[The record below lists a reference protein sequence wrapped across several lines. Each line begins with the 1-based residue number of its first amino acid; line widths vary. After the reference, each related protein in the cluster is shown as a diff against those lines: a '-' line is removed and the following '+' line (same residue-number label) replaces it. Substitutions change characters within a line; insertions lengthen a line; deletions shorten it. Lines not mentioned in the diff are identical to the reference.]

1 MKAKGYI
8 RKKLIVFTLILI
20 STVAIFTGCSKDKYK
35 GLKLDVDNTDI
46 EVVLSD
52 NVEENVFS
60 ITASVSKMPKGYD
73 GAVSFSMPVNNFIEV
88 VDDKPQVKNGVST
101 AYFKAT
107 RQGGPITITVM
118 TKEGNLSKEVNVK
131 VTRPITSLSFNQET
145 IPVLKGEKTDISKF
159 ITFNP
164 SGTNQNGIQLELNN
178 GDQPNELIKVVTEG
192 QYLTV
197 PNDVAL
203 SSFQIRAKST
213 VNPELATSFVNAKV
227 VTIVPKNN
235 ITLMYDNRTPDMSDD
250 DIALDKNSDGEF
262 DLIMATNA
270 TDSYSKT
277 IYFNFNNNASENN
290 NYKVTV
296 KGLNDDGTIEDDD
309 HVINNIV
316 QIDKTLN
323 RLNSFDI
330 NAIGKGKT
338 QIKFIIERAD
348 FPGYEP
354 FRQTITLNIR
364 SESFPTKI
372 NITNGT
378 DNKALEEIRLY
389 ANYNE
394 NSGVFGTRFRIHV
407 VNETGIMNNQDVVL
421 SLSSGANNI
430 QLYDRFHNAIP
441 FNTPIDSN
449 MDYYL
454 AHTFATPPTTTI
466 KLTVTSVSYS
476 KVYKEIP
483 INIDTKTLELSTT
496 EPSLA
501 LDVTKKDQSKDL
513 KIDGIQQ
520 SAFGTLK
527 VELVKDGDV
536 DASKLLT
543 YTQSSTAIKL
553 YPLGD
558 IGVCTVKVTAE
569 NGSELVFTVTL
580 FESLNTENSRVKI
593 AGVELQGSEEKNGQI
608 PSITVRNGLN
618 IPVTFII
625 NNKVYNDLDKTG
637 LEHIINTTDAR
648 VVKIPNYR
656 SIETQNIAGKST
668 IEVMITGY
676 NEFGDK
682 NKTLYFL
689 VEVNVTIPL
698 SSFDSNNPEV
708 TTLYDRSGLISTQEE
723 NAYGKYTIKLY
734 SSPINASYTK
744 MKWKCVDNYGETL
757 EPQTSISNWDG
768 EFYEYDKSQGATVIQ
783 YSNSEYTIIVRI
795 IDLASAEVECYFNSA
810 TNKDY
815 LTFRLIAKVEQ
826 SFVNEDG
833 VKISAPKETSVRFVV
848 NKVVKVSDYIFTN
861 IASISNEVLQCIT
874 CGHKVKRSSITEG
887 VDFSQ
892 PQVELDCEVCKKKT
906 THKVIRSGYSLIEYD
921 ERDLNYANGQYN
933 NPEAQVKVVN
943 FDILPKNALNKNLA
957 AECSDPA
964 LTVNIDNTNRKIY
977 ITINKQLINDNM
989 AIIKIY
995 ALDNVDNMGNY
1006 TSYKE
1011 IEIKVNDGKTKKTA
1025 YNIYTVEDLKR
1036 INSSL
1041 NSYYVLRNNIM
1052 LTDDWMPIGY
1062 VNGIVNKFTGYLSG
1076 HYEEV
1081 EDNTLIFAADYSINN
1096 LRIYNDNID
1105 YFGLFAYLGEN
1116 AVIERLT
1123 INNFKIKA
1131 NITRQVNIFAGA
1143 LAGYSEGTIENVVVN
1158 DGSGIA
1164 NITGDYYVNSSKEEP
1179 NNGIF
1184 ITGSTD
1190 TSENSFYFV
1199 GGVVGFLNNVSRYSH
1214 NTSMKINGE
1223 GRNTTNSLDY
1233 KAIDTTSD
1241 YRITSNQIEKL
1252 EDRATSSYR
1261 YCGENNSD
1269 AASQMFDVTSTA
1281 LINVSV
1287 KSNNIAYIGGMV
1299 GFNNRAYI
1307 HNANDNETLTNS
1319 THVITSINSSL
1330 PEEQKINSMY
1340 ASFGGVVGFNAGIV
1354 AGVTAKADII
1364 GDYKDRKEEYYM
1376 SNVGGIVGYNTGVV
1390 KDNVSFPLLRGFTN
1404 IGGIVGKSETGIVHI
1419 VSNPD
1424 DTTKYHFVNGIG
1436 NSTSEEN
1443 VKFQENFVDF
1453 NKNFKIYLENFETLS
1468 LTKLE
1473 IRQLL
1478 NNLQIDTNIVNAYV
1492 NEIGEHDDNA
1502 TFAIIRITYH
1512 NLILGKNSIVST
1524 EYDFCLRN
1532 DIGKGFTQSYYSQFT
1547 TSGLAKSLSLL
1558 GTNLIL
1564 NNQVQM
1570 LKLNTI
1576 DDEYRTAIIG
1586 FNGVGGV
1593 IGTYNGLVVVDSDLR
1608 IKNIYYNNDS
1618 PSSSTN
1624 KFTSVY
1630 NYISYNPISYN
1641 SVYSYNNDTITPYNV
1656 SGYGTGYYG
1665 DIIVSDAHTKSLTND
1680 NRNFAGGIVGI
1691 LNSGVVT
1698 DAQAFVDIQGH
1709 LAGLGGVVGQTKGI
1723 VQINNTSFIGTLYNN
1738 DIDKVESKATPAT
1751 GGIVGDAL
1759 SASNTFALI
1768 GNYISG
1774 ASAKTIYSYAASQL
1788 SSMYPTAYYGD
1799 IDISLDKQKETVSQF
1814 KFINRYYNNITNS
1827 YFMAMSKY
1835 GYITTKQIPTKT
1847 DSSDP
1852 PKTSYDTT
1860 SKDNYALASGY
1871 VGEGEKQVEIK
1882 YYDKLGEPKVT
1893 ETAVSVDMIKV
1904 NQVATA
1910 ITNESGEQNK
1920 AIDLEYQRSYSF
1932 NSTENIVDPILSA
1945 YMVKSGNDKNGDGLI
1960 DETDGN
1966 KLTYIQ
1972 REHQL
1977 ETDNKHWYI
1986 NSEVNNGLPVL
1997 FGIPRVVRLNNDD
2010 YSYRVNLL
2018 VNFPPKQINVEL
2030 NKENVK
2036 IFIVSLNDSE
2046 GEKDYS
2052 IIPYYELADEN
2063 YIATENGQSINFGS
2077 DTKIRLLPDDEV
2089 KLINDIKS
2097 FNRYSLKDIL
2107 KVSTVPSFINSNSV
2121 KITSSNTNVLSIEMN
2136 YDNTYSFVVRGT
2148 GNSTLTISSAYDSDL
2163 THVVPINVIN
2173 AINQIGLTY
2182 ASSGVNTTITNNKE
2196 IVIPKSTLEYPSNVA
2211 IKSNVYG
2218 NYEYKGN
2225 NVTKTFSLES
2235 NMNGGVRYYFARLDS
2250 SNNPIVKFAK
2260 DSISNY
2266 DFISKST
2273 AITVNDKIRK
2283 EEIIGDNVV
2292 YYFDV
2297 PSTMEAKFASTE
2309 TFKNVSFVAVPYVN
2323 VYDGKRLIGTSTI
2336 VDVTSNDF
2344 VLRDYINMVSVFNV
2358 TFSDVNWALNSS
2370 VSSLTI
2376 NPSTEMS
2383 FKIDIRTE
2391 KSFEELYLTYYD
2403 SNNIERTI
2411 PVSKAFG
2418 DNNKDKK
2425 ILIGDIALRCTNIP
2439 KQTVNGYLSYYFDI
2453 YIDYDSKSNIS
2464 QSYVKNFTFFVAKLN
2479 TSDSIIV
2486 SDNGYVTNDLTDY
2499 MDNNLKAVI
2508 PVAVNPQSVNDIVLK
2523 HYPNSEVSVSY
2534 DGKNN
2539 KITNVN
2545 LNEIAYDNIIP
2556 GHVGILKAYI
2566 SPEYAAYDRLEISS
2580 SVDANTVVQ
2589 LEQMLANARETDY
2602 GIIYNG
2608 KYQTLLTDIIRI
2620 DNGIVLQK
2628 KSYINQNKETKYN
2641 GYVYIRTLINSF
2653 VTEANS
2659 FTLTVRAYKD
2669 GVVEPV
2675 KVKSI
2680 KLDVQSPP
2688 SLSITI
2694 DDETHGVVARGTE
2707 HEITVQTNNFDG
2719 VVNFDESYMYY
2730 YGSNGQEIRVGAYKT
2745 NFEVIYRNNKYYLYT
2760 NLNTSTKYKIALIG
2774 KVSKK
2779 INGETIVFTSNVNV
2793 QITDFLIEE
2802 ITVDNVFD
2810 GYMMGIFNQ
2819 PYKLIV
2825 RVNKAKYNS
2834 EIAEFVKL
2842 KIAQIEAQFSKATY
2856 KDTDNGQVLASPYIW
2871 RTVDTSV
2878 IDGDSRY
2885 AKIPDADESNSD
2897 KIIANSFTIGA
2908 RNDSDFGEA
2917 VYTVQNTKFGSNDRL
2932 AAVVKFAYGS
2942 LDPDDKK
2949 SEVQLIPITSDS
2961 TIDTTDTS
2969 YIIKEKICEFTFN
2982 FHRERDE
2989 DAPDPI
2995 STVEELINMEDGVDY
3010 ILVNDLTLKDWKPL
3024 RSDLKIN
3031 SLDGNGYVLKLESF
3045 NLDSYDKNADLIEE
3059 ANIGIFSRIN
3069 AGTTIKNLIIE
3080 IAPTSDHIA
3089 SESASYDSQYVDLY
3103 VDARAYKNVT
3113 FGILAAENAGLITN
3127 VQVTYNATELINQ
3140 RVKFTGETLPTSTK
3154 TNYYSARD
3162 LSVVRIETTTTIET
3176 QTHYMAG
3183 LVAKNLDEGD
3193 SIGTIT
3199 NSSIDDISIS
3209 GVGYVSGFVVE
3220 NAGKI
3225 SSSYFKG
3232 GNIINRVAENYNE
3245 SATSGFVIYNNST
3258 NSAIQY
3264 SYVQGRVG
3272 EGNNPK
3278 EQINSSN
3285 YPDKTGLAKDIKSSF
3300 AGYNYIHSNVKN
3312 NDPNEAVVALRA
3324 MNAVISTKT
3333 KASAFVFENDA
3344 VVSNSYAN
3352 IMVNGVDSS
3361 GFVFRNKSKGTISSC
3376 YSLSSV
3382 KTNDYSSSPF
3392 TGVSEQSTYNN
3403 DNPTGYS
3410 DTHYLKIGSAVEDSD
3425 LERQFPDNFLDTDEP
3440 ATAIGSTQL
3449 FEYNTF
3455 QSYAFN
3461 TDFEKNSV
3469 DKVTRAVWFMPSLN
3483 LSKELKDKLKHS
3495 SYIAKR
3501 PELVAANMKTIS
3513 VRVWTG
3519 TSESEK
3525 NQYEYKSSPIGSDI
3539 SNPKLIKSAEEFNK
3553 YFNQERTVDVKNKSY
3568 AVRLIS
3574 DIAFNST
3581 DLTATTYTTQYSGD
3595 LDGNGMTIN
3604 ELRVVCDTD
3613 FESNDTQEEI
3623 NYLGLF
3629 GQIVTQPIDTLTSRR
3644 GVVRNLNLVVDDVR
3658 GSKVKYVGALAGSIE
3673 NADVFNINITGKSDS
3688 AFIQGQNVVGGLAG
3702 LVIGDSQIVNITN
3715 TVNVQS
3721 AYFSSSNIF
3730 SSKNPV
3736 ANKGTFNIY
3745 DRAIPVLEL
3754 GQNKKDQKP
3763 VKDDGIA
3770 NTNVRVVSYAGGVI
3784 GILDVDSGSNS
3795 QSKQSLFNANARK
3808 LKVHGN
3814 IKIDGE
3820 IVGGVVGL
3828 NGYTSTI
3835 SDATFIIDEDV
3846 TPKLRGTRISGGI
3859 VGENRG
3865 TLQRSYIAHTKTI
3878 QDKIDAEHK
3887 KGVSVTTANPIIYS
3901 SELNYNDLF
3910 VRNANYIG
3918 GVIGFNNA
3926 GTVSDSYSRINV
3938 INLNS
3943 MYAGGF
3949 TGLDIS
3955 GSYESIYVTSSVK
3968 GYYSAGGVIGL
3979 ATKTAS
3985 ESVNGSDDSGMSST
3999 RFVMGQMNNYLFFNT
4014 STELTDSNGRQVYLK
4029 YSESKPSI
4037 HSSNLYNIGATSRGV
4052 LTNSVISLRKVVA
4065 INIWRKEDT
4074 NIVRK
4079 NNSQSSIGDNS
4090 YIGGFIGTLL
4100 YYVKDSSALTV
4111 GGIISAAENYYPQY
4125 QYTTNKYQS
4134 GEEITNV
4141 MSEVGLVVS
4150 GLSSDPKDGYSG
4162 NDDSSKAQFADDRRL
4177 NNSSFK
4183 NAGDY
4188 GYDEQKLEIASSD
4201 STSGTKFIYK
4211 YNRYSRRQ
4219 NISSARTYKEL
4230 ITTLTIINEEE
4241 DAIKNSNIYGVYKTG
4256 VTERQNDDI
4265 TVPLNYASWTTNRWT
4280 GIRRTTAADNATV
4293 FPYLEAKPEK
4303 TVIEVDTV
4311 EKLKLM
4317 SDFRNAEFVLMNDI
4331 DLNNEEWAP
4340 IGSVASPF
4348 RGSLYSSKNA
4358 DGKYNNFKIKN
4369 LKISQVGNEVYYG
4382 LLGYTSDASF
4392 HNFGLEN
4399 VSINVSS
4406 SNLNKE
4412 NDIYNNPLFIGSLV
4426 GYSDAGT
4433 KIENVNVSNVTITS
4447 KTAGAIGGLIGYS
4460 GNGNINTCT
4469 INGLQI
4475 NVEGIG
4481 DISKAGDNIDKTLA
4495 YGGLAGMITASA
4507 SSKYIIANSKVS
4519 TGKVGDS
4526 EKINIVPLI
4535 NIDIDKDY
4543 ILQQYLNNISNKSF
4557 DVGGLAGRINDT
4569 TSMANNISANEV
4581 TIKFN
4586 VELDFTN
4593 DINSIINS
4601 INIGSLAG
4609 YANKIRLTNDG
4620 GRINKLINSDEK
4632 DVVVINN
4639 YKETFNYGGAIGK
4652 LVGETLSDDAINK
4665 QVSALYA
4672 FGKIADITIN
4682 GDSDNLIN
4690 NIGGAI
4696 GYVENCSLSNIYVG
4710 SSKIT
4715 YNVNIINGTN
4725 NIGGAIGY
4733 INNCQTI
4740 NRVYADGS
4748 YTINHNSKTI
4758 NSVYDN
4764 IGGAFGKVFM
4774 AQNVNDA
4781 YKINQVVSSVNITTN
4796 IDKEST
4802 LKPTEYV
4809 VGGLI
4814 GKLYNGIVSESVATG
4829 NIAGTCTGSK
4839 INYVGGLV
4847 GNIDLNQTLNGVK
4860 NNIVKVIKSYS
4871 TTDIDLGNIFSTG
4884 SSNFAGLIVG
4894 NITFNKD
4901 NINSKVELSNNYSIG
4916 KFIYSVEN
4924 KLAYADRENKGG
4936 FIGGFTTDL
4945 PLTYISNVKN
4955 LLFYNNIYNKDFVPY
4970 GNNYGDG
4977 YSTEELLFS
4986 ENNNPFKLYS
4996 FDANNDIWT
5005 INQYSYPQLT
5015 WLNKTEES
5023 IAGINIANADGI
5035 AINLQ
5040 KSGTKVNPQTLSSN
5054 IATNITNE
5062 TYIVVDL
5069 DNPISISG
5077 IKLTNAQIYI
5087 NPNKSD
5093 LISALSINS
5102 IDSHSLLYGLTYTNN
5117 TGKYLISNNSGM
5129 VINTSINSKLIN
5141 INNGIVYQTTIKN
5154 TGASKTIDIVNTNEQ
5169 AGVID
5174 SMSIIEQGSSSA
5186 NVSTLV
5192 SVNNGY
5198 IYRSLS
5204 KVDGV
5209 SLATTNEFLSVSSYK
5224 VRNVNNTKVYTYYD
5238 GSATLYEVIRNIDGS
5253 IKCNDKIVVKNGKFD
5268 FGLLTSKNKLYTANP
5283 LSHDGFDM
5291 INDWVVINSTEEK
5304 LNYGIPMLRYELA
5317 DNNDLYRTNYYG
5329 DISSDYIWADT
5340 TSKNEIAELASIIE
5354 NNNTIYIVND
5364 KNNAENNKNS
5374 TISMSDLI
5382 KMTNIGYLEKDDPD
5396 YHLATGSEKYNKFSK
5411 YFNFNYSETT
5421 DTDSRISK
5429 VSTYEYNF
5437 GVRTHYNRMVVN
5449 SEGKEFWLA
5458 EDIKLNGK
5466 LWTPV
5471 GVGYESFGIELPE
5484 PNKNDEISYT
5494 SSSVH
5499 GIEYP
5504 FRGSIQGTGKII
5516 SGATVIESNRNV
5528 GIFGTV
5534 KSTAFAK
5541 NLFIKDSNFISVSEN
5556 GFAVAGSIAGRVI
5569 VGSTNQAQSQL
5580 TYSIVEY
5587 IGTENADVYAS
5598 NRASGLVGDLLG
5610 IKTIN
5615 DKNNEK
5621 IVIRY
5626 AYVNSNVYSLEKDN
5640 SSANAFIHMGNISS
5654 NITSQNTTDITQMYI
5669 AGNIGTYSHNKGYI
5683 YTRANSSDSSKTN
5696 LIGGFVTNVDEVSR
5710 TLYAV
5715 NYKDTNSM
5723 GTKFN
5728 NNITSEYLQNHDLDY
5743 FTWGNVWTRIKGA
5756 NNDYPTL
5763 KNALQYWVNKTEKID
5778 SVDDVFKITKAEQ
5791 LAYIASLVND
5801 DSQLISGK
5809 TVVLMNDINLGGAL
5823 WTPIGYDKN
5832 KTRTFNGVFNF
5843 NGKKIYNITITG
5855 AYNKKTAGI
5864 TTDVVEEVESPY
5876 MGLFGYLKNG
5886 AIITSYDINNPNEY
5900 KQGYIGSCDE
5910 NGKPND
5916 DSRILGNYYVGG
5928 LAGCIENAEVNYVTN
5943 YATITSSIATKDFE
5957 NNKMGCGGVIGS
5969 IIVNSSNKRNYT
5981 NLVNNGKITSSRA
5994 NVGGV
5999 AGVIINSDGGTT
6011 KIQKCSNNGI
6021 IYSTSNN
6028 VGGIAGYAI
6037 GEENSP
6043 VTIDG
6048 QLNKADSSKI
6058 VDNKG
6063 NVFGYNKVGGIV
6075 GFAKNASIVNSTNSG
6090 KIIAKD
6096 VVLNGVKTY
6105 GEHVGGIA
6113 GYIENSDVCEV
6124 INNGN
6129 IGIGTSISSNN
6140 TLFGAI
6146 GGIVGSA
6153 YGKGNITNLLNKK
6166 SIGSYNTQYEVTNNV
6181 NASRFVGLFASGSQ
6195 YKIFTGVDLT
6205 TSSDSAIMYKEG
6217 TVPYTAESL
6226 NKAESGKVLIN
6237 LNQLNNSLSTL
6248 TTSVTY
6254 DGTTYITYYEVFE
6267 QNLVWKN
6274 AIENKNSIDIDYTI
6288 SPSGKEPKIDGN
6300 SYMIEEGQDLRYL
6313 SELNRKRFGIECT
6326 DKAIVFAN
6334 NVSISKHVPLGRN
6347 AYPWR
6352 TSINGAEKTITISS
6366 IDKDAQ
6372 SMSLLG
6378 GVINSGTTDLTIE
6391 NIKLKYDESIESIN
6405 RSSGLLLDS
6414 GTAITINKVEI
6425 LSNDN
6430 TLNINGGG
6438 TFDTFGTIAQK
6449 LYGNGNKPSTLNEV
6463 SVKQDLTTNGILKL
6477 GGLVGYINNTN
6488 LNNCSFSSSIKIEDY
6503 GPEITIGAIVGEA
6516 VGKTNGKVIKNYI
6529 SNSES
6534 LFDNDVKISYENVNT
6549 IVGGIV
6555 GSSQNYHYQNN
6566 IVGFNKTTTD
6576 GALYGRNGQIIG
6588 ADGVDGVG
6596 IVGGIIGK
6604 SVDDQITDCTSN
6616 GIYSGDVVGGI
6627 VGKISRSD
6635 SNGYY
6640 YDSFRDSIYRC
6651 ENNARIEGYT
6661 IGGIAGI
6668 STSATI
6674 SDSINRQMGEIV
6686 LNKKA
6691 NTYAGGVVGECTDSS
6706 IYNTDNEGYVASKLY
6721 NSAQKTIYDVADRT
6735 YVGGLAGKA
6744 IRSTFDSNCTHKG
6757 YVGMFARS
6765 QDSSNPNAK
6774 GYKIYFFYNVINIDN
6789 SADANGTEFKHL
6801 GEKGGTQKLESVDV
6815 INQRKYHHAYLVGYS
6830 EASTINAQKEINDKN
6845 TFKIVDYYGI
6855 ATSTNDKLFLVVYWR
6870 WWITIDL
6877 NIYRIDVT
6885 MADNGISDMIINNS
6899 NNNLGEKVASNRNAV
6914 YAAYAYNTYG
6924 LKTSVTF
6931 VAEGTK
6937 TFPANS
6943 DLKTYYVKF
6952 IDDEGILDE
6961 IINTYYE
6968 GDVVI
6973 LPTYQSVDKTL
6984 DAWVNSANKVLTNDN
6999 NLSVPGNG
7007 DNLIFTPDSN
7017 GNLTAT
7023 LKARWSEKKVKIVLR
7038 GSERDENKEIDSI
7051 FIENN
7056 SSVNDLTFSDYP
7068 KIAKKLRMEDESED
7082 CGYRVESWYKVSM
7095 EYWDK
7100 LVDSADSSNPVVSS
7114 PAQKE
7119 LEKYVKKY
7127 KDAKTVSTVVDG
7139 KRITTKD
7146 RIISSNYIKTQVTSS
7161 DRFSIKREEME
7172 LKNGDIVTS
7181 TIDSYLFYP
7190 YWQKTY
7196 PVYIN
7201 KNFNKNTE
7209 SEIFKWVDEGSPV
7222 ESIPSNPVHTQS
7234 DKEFEYWYTEDNP
7247 NKAFDFKNTKIT
7259 SKTTIYAKWKVK
7271 EYNVKFL
7278 YGKDLELDGTMKV
7291 KHGSTIDGT
7300 STEYRNILN
7309 KANNIYGLD
7318 FVKWTYNG
7326 VDFIIGTSQVY
7337 DNMEL
7342 EAVYTRKKYNIT
7354 FNNGTTSSTQ
7364 VEYEGLLSKSDVPTT
7379 VKSAPT
7385 GYTTT
7390 VKYWHLLDE
7399 NEEFNYNTPITEDI
7413 TLYAELVPS
7422 KVEIIYHY
7430 VDENNVTIKTDVS
7443 DNSLSFNDIFNKSS
7457 AETYIASIE
7466 GYRFDN
7472 FYSNSETG
7480 IEYVFGNPI
7489 DSVKLNVYLKYIKTY
7504 NVRFVADSKYTLNG
7518 QSIDKMVVVDKG
7530 GTISAKDIPNNFIAT
7545 DRSSWLTDNNNP
7557 NTDIAIDTVTITNDI
7572 TVYYYAIYRVNI
7584 VYTIDGS
7591 TGIFDTQNVE
7601 VGSSATKPTKEV
7613 EIIPGYRFD
7622 NYYADELFTTL
7633 YDFDEIISTCDKKIY
7648 MKYIKLVTITYMS
7661 YDSGSSGYYT
7671 GVYTDTS
7678 DPEHKKLSM
7687 TIDIDTTIGDYE
7699 GKFIQFY
7706 TNQGIKVTWYILEEN
7721 GSYTE
7726 ITVDDGSSIEDK
7738 IKSMIISK
7746 DTTFVF
7752 KIESTGA

>member
-1 MKAKGYI
+1 MGYI

-118 TKEGNLSKEVNVK
+118 TKEGNLSKEVNVR

-164 SGTNQNGIQLELNN
+164 SGTNQNGIQLELSN

-197 PNDVAL
+197 PNDANL
-203 SSFQIRAKST
+203 SSFKIRAKST
-213 VNPELATSFVNAKV
+213 VNPELTTSFIDAKV

-270 TDSYSKT
+270 ADSYSKT

-296 KGLNDDGTIEDDD
+296 KGLKDDGTIVDDD
-309 HVINNIV
+309 NVINNIV
-316 QIDKTLN
+316 QIDKTPN

-338 QIKFIIERAD
+338 QITFIIERAD

-354 FRQTITLNIR
+354 FRQIITLNIR
-364 SESFPTKI
+364 CESFPTEI

-394 NSGVFGTRFRIHV
+394 NSGVYGTRFRINV

-501 LDVTKKDQSKDL
+501 LDVTKKDTSRSL

-543 YTQSSTAIKL
+543 YTQSSTAINL
-553 YPLGD
+553 SPLGD

-637 LEHIINTTDAR
+637 LEHIISTTDSR
-648 VVKIPNYR
+648 VVKVPNYR

-676 NEFGDK
+676 NEFGEK

-689 VEVNVTIPL
+689 VEINVTIPL
-698 SSFDSNNPEV
+698 SSLDSNNPEV

-833 VKISAPKETSVRFVV
+833 VQISAPKETSVRFVV

-861 IASISNEVLQCIT
+861 IASISNEDVLQCIT
-874 CGHKVKRSSITEG
+874 CGHKVERSSITEDA
-887 VDFSQ
+887 DFSQ
-892 PQVELDCEVCKKKT
+892 PQVELTCPVCGKKT

-933 NPEAQVKVVN
+933 NPEAQVKVVD

-964 LTVNIDNTNRKIY
+964 LTVNVDNTNRKIY
-977 ITINKQLINDNM
+977 ITINSQLMTDNM
-989 AIIKIY
+989 AIIKVY
-995 ALDNVDNMGNY
+995 ALDNVDNMGSY

-1011 IEIKVNDGKTKKTA
+1011 IKIKVNDGKTKATA

-1081 EDNTLIFAADYSINN
+1081 ENDTLIFAADYSINN
-1096 LRIYNDNID
+1096 LRIHNDNID

-1199 GGVVGFLNNVSRYSH
+1199 GGVVGFLNNTSRYSL

-1223 GRNTTNSLDY
+1223 GRNTTNGLDY
-1233 KAIDTTSD
+1233 KAIDTTSN
-1241 YRITSNQIEKL
+1241 YRITSNEIQKL
-1252 EDRATSSYR
+1252 QERAVRSYR

-1364 GDYKDRKEEYYM
+1364 GDYKDRQEEYYM

-1443 VKFQENFVDF
+1443 AKFQENFVDF

-1468 LTKLE
+1468 LTKSE

-1478 NNLQIDTNIVNAYV
+1478 NNLLIDTNNVDGYVNA
-1492 NEIGEHDDNA
+1492 IGEHDDNA

-1512 NLILGKNSIVST
+1512 DLILGKSSLIST
-1524 EYDFCLRN
+1524 EYDFRLGN
-1532 DIGKGFTQSYYSQFT
+1532 DKGNGFTQSYYSQSI
-1547 TSGLAKSLSLL
+1547 TSGLAKSLSLV

-1564 NNQVQM
+1564 NNQVQL

-1576 DDEYRTAIIG
+1576 DDEYKTAIIG

-1608 IKNIYYNNDS
+1608 IKNIYYNSDN

-1624 KFTSVY
+1624 VFTSVY
-1630 NYISYNPISYN
+1630 NYISYSPISYN
-1641 SVYSYNNDTITPYNV
+1641 SVYSYNNDPITPYNV

-1738 DIDKVESKATPAT
+1738 DIDKVENKATPAT

-1768 GNYISG
+1768 GDYISG

-1788 SSMYPTAYYGD
+1788 SAMYPTAYYGD
-1799 IDISLDKQKETVSQF
+1799 IDISLDAQKENVSQF

-1835 GYITTKQIPTKT
+1835 GYITTKQIPTKP
-1847 DSSDP
+1847 DSSDTT
-1852 PKTSYDTT
+1852 KSSYDTT

-1882 YYDKLGEPKVT
+1882 YYDRLGESKVT
-1893 ETAVSVDMIKV
+1893 ETVSVDMIKV

-1910 ITNESGEQNK
+1910 ITNESDKQNQ
-1920 AIDLEYQRSYSF
+1920 AIDLKSQISYSF
-1932 NSTENIVDPILSA
+1932 NSTENNIDSILSA
-1945 YMVKSGNDKNGDGLI
+1945 YVVTSGNDKNGDGLI

-1972 REHQL
+1972 RENQL
-1977 ETDNKHWYI
+1977 ETDNRHWYI

-2018 VNFPPKQINVEL
+2018 VNFPPKQINIEHIKDGVRT
-2030 NKENVK
+2030 
-2036 IFIVSLNDSE
+2036 FIASLNDNE
-2046 GEKDYS
+2046 QNKLYS
-2052 IIPYYELADEN
+2052 IISYYELADEN
-2063 YIATENGQSINFGS
+2063 YVATENGQSINFGS
-2077 DTKIRLLPDDEV
+2077 DTKVRLLPDDEV

-2097 FNRYSLKDIL
+2097 KNRYNLSDIL

-2136 YDNTYSFVVRGT
+2136 YDNTYSFVVRGA

-2173 AINQIGLTY
+2173 TINKIGLTY

-2196 IVIPKSTLEYPSNVA
+2196 IIIPKSTLEYPSNVA

-2235 NMNGGVRYYFARLDS
+2235 NMDGGVRYYFARLDS

-2260 DSISNY
+2260 DSVSNY

-2283 EEIIGDNVV
+2283 EETIGDNVV

-2323 VYDGKRLIGTSTI
+2323 VYDGNRLIGTSTI
-2336 VDVTSNDF
+2336 VDVTSNNF
-2344 VLRDYINMVSVFNV
+2344 VFRNYRNMVSVFNV

-2403 SNNIERTI
+2403 SDNIERTI

-2464 QSYVKNFTFFVAKLN
+2464 QSYVKNLTFFVAKLN

-2486 SDNGYVTNDLTDY
+2486 SENGYVTNDLTDY

-2508 PVAVNPQSVNDIVLK
+2508 PVAVNPQPVNDIVLK

-2534 DGKNN
+2534 DDNNN

-2608 KYQTLLTDIIRI
+2608 TYQTLLTDIIRI

-2641 GYVYIRTLINSF
+2641 GYIYIRTLINSF

-2669 GVVEPV
+2669 GVVDPV

-2694 DDETHGVVARGTE
+2694 DGETRGVVARGTE

-2730 YGSNGQEIRVGAYKT
+2730 YGSNDQEIRVGAYKT
-2745 NFEVIYRNNKYYLYT
+2745 DFEVIYRNNKYYLYT

-2779 INGETIVFTSNVNV
+2779 INGETIIFTSNVDV
-2793 QITDFLIEE
+2793 RITDFLIEE

-2834 EIAEFVKL
+2834 EIAESVKL

-2856 KDTDNGQVLASPYIW
+2856 KDTNNGQVLASPYIW

-2885 AKIPDADESNSD
+2885 AKIPDANESNSD

-2908 RNDSDFGEA
+2908 RNDSDFGET
-2917 VYTVQNTKFGSNDRL
+2917 VYTVQNTKFGSYDRL

-2942 LDPDDKK
+2942 QDPKDKK
-2949 SEVQLIPITSDS
+2949 GEVQLIPITSDS
-2961 TIDTTDTS
+2961 SIDTTDSS
-2969 YIIKEKICEFTFN
+2969 YIIKEEVCEFTFN

-3010 ILVNDLTLKDWKPL
+3010 ILVNDLTLKDWTPL

-3045 NLDSYDKNADLIEE
+3045 NLDSYDESADLIEE
-3059 ANIGIFSRIN
+3059 TNIGIFSRIN

-3089 SESASYDSQYVDLY
+3089 SESASYDSKYVDLY

-3140 RVKFTGETLPTSTK
+3140 RVQLTGETLPTSTK
-3154 TNYYSARD
+3154 TNYYSKRD

-3272 EGNNPK
+3272 EGNNP
-3278 EQINSSN
+3278 EGQINSSN
-3285 YPDKTGLAKDIKSSF
+3285 SPDKTGLEKDIKSSF
-3300 AGYNYIHSNVKN
+3300 AGYNYIHSNDPKN
-3312 NDPNEAVVALRA
+3312 EPNDNVVALRA

-3425 LERQFPDNFLDTDEP
+3425 LERQYPDNFLDTDEP

-3483 LSKELKDKLKHS
+3483 LSTDLAKKLKHS

-3553 YFNQERTVDVKNKSY
+3553 YFNQEMTVDVKNKSY

-3613 FESNDTQEEI
+3613 FESDDVQEEI

-3629 GQIVTQPIDTLTSRR
+3629 GQIVTQPIDTITSRR

-3736 ANKGTFNIY
+3736 ANNGTFNIY

-3754 GQNKKDQKP
+3754 GQTKKDQEP

-3814 IKIDGE
+3814 IRIDGE

-3878 QDKIDAEHK
+3878 QDKIDAEYK
-3887 KGVSVTTANPIIYS
+3887 KGVSVSTANPIIYS

-3910 VRNANYIG
+3910 ARNANYIG

-3968 GYYSAGGVIGL
+3968 GYYSAGGLIGL

-3985 ESVNGSDDSGMSST
+3985 ESVNDPTDSGMSST
-3999 RFVMGQMNNYLFFNT
+3999 RFVMGKMNDYLFFNT
-4014 STELTDSNGRQVYLK
+4014 SDQLTDSNGSHVDLK
-4029 YSESKPSI
+4029 YSESKSSI
-4037 HSSNLYNIGATSRGV
+4037 PSSNLYNIGATSRGV
-4052 LTNSVISLRKVVA
+4052 LTNSIISLRKVVA

-4079 NNSQSSIGDNS
+4079 NSSQSSIGDNS

-4141 MSEVGLVVS
+4141 MSEVGLVVA
-4150 GLSSDPKDGYSG
+4150 GLTGDPKDGYSG

-4177 NNSSFK
+4177 NNNSFK
-4183 NAGDY
+4183 NAGDF
-4188 GYDEQKLEIASSD
+4188 GYDEQKLETASA
-4201 STSGTKFIYK
+4201 TGTTITYK

-4230 ITTLTIINEEE
+4230 ITSLTIIDEEE
-4241 DAIKNSNIYGVYKTG
+4241 NAIIKSNTYGIYKSGVID
-4256 VTERQNDDI
+4256 RQNDDI
-4265 TVPLNYASWTTNRWT
+4265 TVPLNYESWTTNRWT
-4280 GIRRTTAADNATV
+4280 GIRRETTADNATV

-4331 DLNNEEWAP
+4331 DLNNEEWTP

-4358 DGKYNNFKIKN
+4358 DGEYNNFKIKN

-4399 VSINVSS
+4399 VDINVSS

-4460 GNGNINTCT
+4460 GNGSINTCT

-4495 YGGLAGMITASA
+4495 YGGFAGMITASA
-4507 SSKYIIANSKVS
+4507 SSKYIIANSKLS
-4519 TGKVGDS
+4519 TGKVGNS

-4535 NIDIDKDY
+4535 NIDIDKDC

-4569 TSMANNISANEV
+4569 TSMANNISSNEV

-4586 VELDFTN
+4586 VKLDFAN
-4593 DINSIINS
+4593 DINSIINN

-4620 GRINKLINSDEK
+4620 GNINKLINSDEK
-4632 DVVVINN
+4632 EDKDVVEINN

-4652 LVGETLSDDAINK
+4652 LVGETLSDDTINK
-4665 QVSALYA
+4665 QVSALYV
-4672 FGKIADITIN
+4672 FGKITDITIN

-4696 GYVENCSLSNIYVG
+4696 GYVENCALSNIFVG

-4715 YNVNIINGTN
+4715 YNANIIKGTN
-4725 NIGGAIGY
+4725 NIGGAIGNV
-4733 INNCQTI
+4733 NNCQTI

-4748 YTINHNSKTI
+4748 YTIVHKGDTKEY
-4758 NSVYDN
+4758 VYDN

-4781 YKINQVVSSVNITTN
+4781 YEINQVVSSVNITTN
-4796 IDKEST
+4796 IDNT
-4802 LKPTEYV
+4802 GNPKPTEYV

-4829 NIAGTCTGSK
+4829 NIEGTCTGSK

-4860 NNIVKVIKSYS
+4860 NNIVKVVKSYS
-4871 TTDIDLGNIFSTG
+4871 TTDIDLGKIFSTG

-4894 NITFNKD
+4894 NITFKKGD
-4901 NINSKVELSNNYSIG
+4901 IDSKIELSNNYSIG

-4945 PLTYISNVKN
+4945 PLAYISNVKN

-4986 ENNNPFKLYS
+4986 VEDIPFKYLK
-4996 FDANNDIWT
+4996 FNNEFINKDIWT
-5005 INQYSYPQLT
+5005 INQYSYPQLK
-5015 WLNKTEES
+5015 WLNDTSNK
-5023 IAGINIANADGI
+5023 IAGIEVTKV
-5035 AINLQ
+5035 Q
-5040 KSGTKVNPQTLSSN
+5040 RSGTKVNPQILGSN
-5054 IATNITNE
+5054 TTNINTNITNE
-5062 TYIVVDL
+5062 TYIVDSTK
-5069 DNPISISG
+5069 SISG

-5093 LISALSINS
+5093 SISALSIDS

-5117 TGKYLISNNSGM
+5117 TGNYLINNNSGM
-5129 VINTSINSKLIN
+5129 VINTSINAKLIET
-5141 INNGIVYQTTIKN
+5141 NNGIVYQTTIKN
-5154 TGASKTIDIVNTNEQ
+5154 PGASTKFDIVNKNIQT
-5169 AGVID
+5169 GIID
-5174 SMSIIEQGSSSA
+5174 SMSINQQNITAE
-5186 NVSTLV
+5186 STLV
-5192 SVNNGY
+5192 SANEGY
-5198 IYRSLS
+5198 MFRSLS
-5204 KVDGV
+5204 KDSNV
-5209 SLATTNEFLSVSSYK
+5209 TLSSDSDNGGNKYISSYK
-5224 VRNVNNTKVYTYYD
+5224 VVSDGNNTTYTYYD
-5238 GSATLYEVIRNIDGS
+5238 GSAILYEVIRDANGS
-5253 IKCNDKIVVKNGKFD
+5253 IKCNDKVVVKNGKFD
-5268 FGLLTSKNKLYTANP
+5268 FGSLTSKNNSYTANP

-5317 DNNDLYRTNYYG
+5317 DNNDSYRTNYYG
-5329 DISSDYIWADT
+5329 DISSDYIWANK
-5340 TSKNEIAELASIIE
+5340 TSQNEITELAGIVK
-5354 NNNTIYIVND
+5354 NNNKIYIVND
-5364 KNNAENNKNS
+5364 KNNAEDNKNS

-5382 KMTNIGYLEKDDPD
+5382 KMTNIGYIENNAID
-5396 YHLATGSEKYNKFSK
+5396 YQLATGSEKYNNSSK

-5484 PNKNDEISYT
+5484 SNKDDEISYT

-5504 FRGSIQGTGKII
+5504 FRGSIQGTGKTI
-5516 SGATVIESNRNV
+5516 SGATVVESNRNV

-5534 KSTAFAK
+5534 KSTSFAK

-5556 GFAVAGSIAGRVI
+5556 GFAVAGSIAGRAI

-5580 TYSIVEY
+5580 TYSVVEY

-5598 NRASGLVGDLLG
+5598 NRASGLVGDLIG

-5626 AYVNSNVYSLEKDN
+5626 AYVNSNVYSLDKDN
-5640 SSANAFIHMGNISS
+5640 SSANAFIHIGNIDG
-5654 NITSQNTTDITQMYI
+5654 NKTLQNTTDITQMYI
-5669 AGNIGTYSHNKGYI
+5669 AGNIGTYSYNNGYV
-5683 YTRANSSDSSKTN
+5683 YTRAESSDSSKTN
-5696 LIGGFVTNVDEVSR
+5696 LIGGFVTEIPEVSR

-5715 NYKDTNSM
+5715 NYRDINSM
-5723 GTKFN
+5723 GRYFN
-5728 NNITSEYLQNHDLDY
+5728 NKITSEYLQNHDLDY
-5743 FTWGNVWTRIKGA
+5743 FTWGTIWTRIKGT

-5763 KNALQYWVNKTEKID
+5763 KNALQYWVNDTKELAAEGN
-5778 SVDDVFKITKAEQ
+5778 VFKVTTPQE
-5791 LAYIASLVND
+5791 LAYIATLVNNN
-5801 DSQLISGK
+5801 DSSIQNK
-5809 TVVLMNDINLGGAL
+5809 TVVLMNDIDLGGKL
-5823 WTPIGYDKN
+5823 WTPIGYSSTN
-5832 KTRTFNGVFNF
+5832 NFSGTFNF
-5843 NGKKIYNITITG
+5843 NGKTISNITVTG
-5855 AYNKKTAGI
+5855 AYTKVSNNETG
-5864 TTDVVEEVESPY
+5864 DVVQEVNTPY
-5876 MGLFGYLKNG
+5876 MGLFGYLDQT
-5886 AIITSYDINNPNEY
+5886 AHITSRDINDSN
-5900 KQGYIGSCDE
+5900 KKTQGNIGKIGD
-5910 NGKPND
+5910 N
-5916 DSRILGNYYVGG
+5916 SRILGNYYIGG
-5928 LAGCIENAEVNYVTN
+5928 LVGYAKDANIENVTN
-5943 YATITSSIATKDFE
+5943 NATITSSIATKDFE
-5957 NNKMGCGGVIGS
+5957 DNKMGCGGVIGT
-5969 IIVNSSNKRNYT
+5969 IDNDTKGDYVFSN
-5981 NLVNNGKITSSRA
+5981 LINNGKITTSRN

-5999 AGVIINSDGGTT
+5999 VGVILSSNMANT

-6021 IYSTSNN
+6021 IEATSDSI
-6028 VGGIAGYAI
+6028 GGIAGRAI
-6037 GEENSP
+6037 GEENSQ

-6048 QLNKADSSKI
+6048 QLNKADSPTI
-6058 VDNKG
+6058 VDNTALIIGHK
-6063 NVFGYNKVGGIV
+6063 YIGGIAGYIRDAIV
-6075 GFAKNASIVNSTNSG
+6075 VNSTNG
-6090 KIIAKD
+6090 GTIIAKD
-6096 VVLNGVKTY
+6096 ISGIEEV
-6105 GEHVGGIA
+6105 GEAVGGIA
-6113 GYIENSDVCEV
+6113 GYIENTDVCEV
-6124 INNGN
+6124 INDGN
-6129 IGIGTSISSNN
+6129 VGIGENQVT
-6140 TLFGAI
+6140 GAI
-6146 GGIVGSA
+6146 GGIVGYA
-6153 YGKGNITNLLNKK
+6153 YGKGNITNILNKK

-6181 NASRFVGLFASGSQ
+6181 NASRFVGLFATGSQ

-6205 TSSDSAIMYKEG
+6205 TISDSAIMYKEG
-6217 TVPYTAESL
+6217 TVPYTAGSL
-6226 NKAESGKVLIN
+6226 NKEKSGKVLIN
-6237 LNQLNNSLSTL
+6237 SNQLNNSLSTL

-6267 QNLVWKN
+6267 QNLIWKN
-6274 AIENKNSIDIDYTI
+6274 AIKDKDSIDIDYTI
-6288 SPSGKEPKIDGN
+6288 SPSGKEPKVDGN

-6326 DKAIVFAN
+6326 DKNIVFAN

-6352 TSINGAEKTITISS
+6352 TSINGAEKTITITS

-6391 NIKLKYDESIESIN
+6391 NIKLKYTKSIKISK
-6405 RSSGLLLDS
+6405 SSGLLLDS
-6414 GTAITINKVEI
+6414 GTAITISKVEI
-6425 LSNDN
+6425 LSNDG

-6438 TFDTFGTIAQK
+6438 TFNTFGAIAQK

-6488 LNNCSFSSSIKIEDY
+6488 LNNCSFSSSMKIEDY

-6516 VGKTNGKVIKNYI
+6516 VGKTNGKVIENYI
-6529 SNSES
+6529 SNAES

-6576 GALYGRNGQIIG
+6576 GALYGRNGQILG
-6588 ADGVDGVG
+6588 ADGVG

-6627 VGKISRSD
+6627 VGRISG

-6651 ENNARIEGYT
+6651 ENNARIEGNT

-6721 NSAQKTIYDVADRT
+6721 NSSQNTIYDVADRT

-6765 QDSSNPNAK
+6765 QDSSNANAK

-6789 SADANGTEFKHL
+6789 SADANGTDFEHR
-6801 GEKGGTQKLESVDV
+6801 GMEGGTQKLESADV
-6815 INQRKYHHAYLVGYS
+6815 IKQREYHHAYLVGYS
-6830 EASTINAQKEINDKN
+6830 EASTINAQKVIDNKN

-6855 ATSTNDKLFLVVYWR
+6855 ATSTNDSLFLVLYWR

-6899 NNNLGEKVASNRNAV
+6899 NNNLGEIVAHNSNAV

-6924 LKTSVTF
+6924 LKTSATF
-6931 VAEGTK
+6931 VAEETK

-6943 DLKTYYVKF
+6943 DLKTYYVKLV
-6952 IDDEGILDE
+6952 DSEGIYPE
-6961 IINTYYE
+6961 TINTYYE
-6968 GDVVI
+6968 GDVVK

-6984 DAWVNSANKVLTNDN
+6984 DAWINSANKVLTNDN

-7007 DNLIFTPDSN
+7007 DNLIFTPDSD
-7017 GNLTAT
+7017 GKLTAT

-7056 SSVNDLTFSDYP
+7056 SSVNDLTFSGYP
-7068 KIAKKLRMEDESED
+7068 KIASKLKMEDESED
-7082 CGYRVESWYKVSM
+7082 CGYRVESWYKLSM
-7095 EYWDK
+7095 EYWDT
-7100 LVDSADSSNPVVSS
+7100 LVDSADSSNPTESY

-7119 LEKYVKKY
+7119 LEKYVNKY
-7127 KDAKTVSTVVDG
+7127 KDAKIVSTVVDG

-7146 RIISSNYIKTQVTSS
+7146 RIISSNYIKTQITSS
-7161 DRFSIKREEME
+7161 DKFSIKREEIE
-7172 LKNGDIVTS
+7172 LKNGDKVTS

-7196 PVYIN
+7196 PVFIN
-7201 KNFNKNTE
+7201 KNYNSSTE
-7209 SEIFKWVDEGSPV
+7209 SEIFKWVDENTVVG
-7222 ESIPSNPVHTQS
+7222 SIPENPASKET
-7234 DKEFEYWYTEDNP
+7234 DKEFEYWYTKDNP
-7247 NKAFDFKNTKIT
+7247 NQAFDFKNTKIT
-7259 SKTTIYAKWKVK
+7259 SKTIIYAKWKLR
-7271 EYNVKFL
+7271 EYNVDFM
-7278 YGKDLELDGTMKV
+7278 YGENLSSSKTLKVVHGGNVASANGYTELLSEVNIPGHNFKYWIKDGDQYNVNEVV
-7291 KHGSTIDGT
+7291 KEDLTLQAYYEPI
-7300 STEYRNILN
+7300 EYT
-7309 KANNIYGLD
+7309 
-7318 FVKWTYNG
+7318 V
-7326 VDFIIGTSQVY
+7326 
-7337 DNMEL
+7337 
-7342 EAVYTRKKYNIT
+7342 T
-7354 FNNGTTSSTQ
+7354 FNNGTTASIKIKYN
-7364 VEYEGLLSKSDVPTT
+7364 EYIPIDSVPTT
-7379 VKSAPT
+7379 VKSAPV
-7385 GYTTT
+7385 GYTTN
-7390 VKYWHLLDE
+7390 VEYWYLDDEETAFDYE
-7399 NEEFNYNTPITEDI
+7399 NIPITGNI
-7413 TLYAELVPS
+7413 TLNAKLIPDNV
-7422 KVEIIYHY
+7422 VITYHY
-7430 VDENNVTIKTDVS
+7430 VDMNNQAIIENVT
-7443 DNSLSFNDIFNKSS
+7443 DNSLLFGSIFEETHANEFIKDID
-7457 AETYIASIE
+7457 
-7466 GYRFDN
+7466 GYRFTG
-7472 FYSNSETG
+7472 FYSDSNTLYDFEQEINST
-7480 IEYVFGNPI
+7480 
-7489 DSVKLNVYLKYIKTY
+7489 KLDVYLKYIRTY
-7504 NVRFVADSKYTLNG
+7504 NVTFIADSKYASDGVAVNKT
-7518 QSIDKMVVVDKG
+7518 IKVDKG
-7530 GTISAKDIPNNFIAT
+7530 GKIKDSDIPNNFIAT
-7545 DRSSWLTDNNNP
+7545 DEHYWLTDQGVKFEIG
-7557 NTDIAIDTVTITNDI
+7557 TTQIDSDITIHYYGSYKVTINYVADT
-7572 TVYYYAIYRVNI
+7572 
-7584 VYTIDGS
+7584 
-7591 TGIFDTQNVE
+7591 TGIFDTQYVE
-7601 VGSSATKPTKEV
+7601 VGSSATKPTKDV
-7613 EIIPGYRFD
+7613 EIISGYRFD
-7622 NYYADELFTTL
+7622 NYYADELFTML

-7661 YDSGSSGYYT
+7661 YDAGSSSYYT
-7671 GVYTDTS
+7671 GEYTDTS
-7678 DPEHKKLSM
+7678 DSEHKKLSM
-7687 TIDIDTTIGDYE
+7687 TIDIDTTIDDYE

-7706 TNQGIKVTWYILEEN
+7706 TNDGIKVTWYILEEN

-7738 IKSMIISK
+7738 IKSMKISK

>member
-1 MKAKGYI
+1 MGYI

-118 TKEGNLSKEVNVK
+118 TKEGNLSKEVNVR

-164 SGTNQNGIQLELNN
+164 SGTNQNGIQLELSN

-197 PNDVAL
+197 PNDVTL

-213 VNPELATSFVNAKV
+213 VNPELTTSFVNAKV

-270 TDSYSKT
+270 ADSYSKT

-296 KGLNDDGTIEDDD
+296 KGLKDDGTIVDDD
-309 HVINNIV
+309 NVINNIV

-323 RLNSFDI
+323 KLNSFDI
-330 NAIGKGKT
+330 KAIGKGKT
-338 QIKFIIERAD
+338 QITFIIERAD

-364 SESFPTKI
+364 CESFPTEI

-394 NSGVFGTRFRIHV
+394 NSGVFGTRFRINV

-501 LDVTKKDQSKDL
+501 LDVTKKDTSRPL

-543 YTQSSTAIKL
+543 YTQSSTAINL
-553 YPLGD
+553 SPLGD

-637 LEHIINTTDAR
+637 LEHIISTTDSR
-648 VVKIPNYR
+648 VVKVPNYR

-676 NEFGDK
+676 NEFGEK

-689 VEVNVTIPL
+689 VEINVTIPL
-698 SSFDSNNPEV
+698 SDFSSNNPEV

-833 VKISAPKETSVRFVV
+833 VQISAPKETSVRFVV

-861 IASISNEVLQCIT
+861 IASISNEDVLQCIT
-874 CGHKVKRSSITEG
+874 CGHKVERSSITEDA
-887 VDFSQ
+887 DFSQ
-892 PQVELDCEVCKKKT
+892 PQVELTCPVCGKKT

-933 NPEAQVKVVN
+933 NPEAQVKVVD

-964 LTVNIDNTNRKIY
+964 LTVNVDNTNRKIN
-977 ITINKQLINDNM
+977 ITINSQLMTDNM
-989 AIIKIY
+989 AIIKVY
-995 ALDNVDNMGNY
+995 ALDNVDNMGSY

-1011 IEIKVNDGKTKKTA
+1011 IKIKVNDGKTKATA

-1081 EDNTLIFAADYSINN
+1081 ENDTLIFAADYSINN
-1096 LRIYNDNID
+1096 LRIHNDNID

-1199 GGVVGFLNNVSRYSH
+1199 GGVVGFLNNTSRYSL

-1223 GRNTTNSLDY
+1223 GRNTTNGLDY
-1233 KAIDTTSD
+1233 KAIDTTSN
-1241 YRITSNQIEKL
+1241 YRITSNEIQKL
-1252 EDRATSSYR
+1252 QERAVRSYR

-1364 GDYKDRKEEYYM
+1364 GDYKDRQEEYYM

-1443 VKFQENFVDF
+1443 AKFQENFVDF

-1468 LTKLE
+1468 LTKSE

-1478 NNLQIDTNIVNAYV
+1478 NSLSIDTNNVDDYVNA
-1492 NEIGEHDDNA
+1492 IGEHDDNA

-1512 NLILGKNSIVST
+1512 DLILGKSSLVST
-1524 EYDFCLRN
+1524 EYDFRLGN
-1532 DIGKGFTQSYYSQFT
+1532 DKGNGFTQSYYSQSI
-1547 TSGLAKSLSLL
+1547 TSGLAKSLSLV

-1576 DDEYRTAIIG
+1576 DDEYKTAIIG

-1608 IKNIYYNNDS
+1608 IKNIYYNSDN

-1624 KFTSVY
+1624 VFTSVY
-1630 NYISYNPISYN
+1630 NYISYSPISYN
-1641 SVYSYNNDTITPYNV
+1641 SVYSYNNDPITPYNV

-1738 DIDKVESKATPAT
+1738 DIDKVENKATPAT

-1768 GNYISG
+1768 GDYISG

-1788 SSMYPTAYYGD
+1788 SAMYPTAYYGD
-1799 IDISLDKQKETVSQF
+1799 IDISLDAQKENVSQF

-1835 GYITTKQIPTKT
+1835 GYITTKQIPTKP
-1847 DSSDP
+1847 DSSDTT
-1852 PKTSYDTT
+1852 KSSYDTT

-1882 YYDKLGEPKVT
+1882 YYDRLGESKVT
-1893 ETAVSVDMIKV
+1893 ETVSVDMIKV

-1910 ITNESGEQNK
+1910 ITNESDKQNQ
-1920 AIDLEYQRSYSF
+1920 AIDLKSQISYSF
-1932 NSTENIVDPILSA
+1932 NSTENNIDSILSA
-1945 YMVKSGNDKNGDGLI
+1945 YIVTSGNDKNGDGLI

-1972 REHQL
+1972 RENQL
-1977 ETDNKHWYI
+1977 ETDNRHWYI

-2018 VNFPPKQINVEL
+2018 VNFPPKQINIEHIKDGVRT
-2030 NKENVK
+2030 
-2036 IFIVSLNDSE
+2036 FIASLNDNE
-2046 GEKDYS
+2046 QNKLYS
-2052 IIPYYELADEN
+2052 IISYYELADEN
-2063 YIATENGQSINFGS
+2063 YVATENGQSINFGS
-2077 DTKIRLLPDDEV
+2077 DTKVRLLPDDEV

-2097 FNRYSLKDIL
+2097 KNRYNLSDIL

-2136 YDNTYSFVVRGT
+2136 YDNTYSFVARGA

-2173 AINQIGLTY
+2173 TINKIGLTY

-2196 IVIPKSTLEYPSNVA
+2196 IIIPKSTLEYPSNVA

-2235 NMNGGVRYYFARLDS
+2235 NMDGGVRYYFARLDS

-2260 DSISNY
+2260 DSVSNY

-2283 EEIIGDNVV
+2283 EETIGDNVV

-2323 VYDGKRLIGTSTI
+2323 VYDGNRLIGTSTI

-2344 VLRDYINMVSVFNV
+2344 VLRNYRNMVSVFNV

-2403 SNNIERTI
+2403 SDNIERTI

-2464 QSYVKNFTFFVAKLN
+2464 QSYVKNLTFFVAKFN

-2486 SDNGYVTNDLTDY
+2486 SENGYVTNDLTDY

-2508 PVAVNPQSVNDIVLK
+2508 PVAVNPQPVNDIVLK

-2534 DGKNN
+2534 DDNNN

-2608 KYQTLLTDIIRI
+2608 TYQTLLTDIIRI

-2641 GYVYIRTLINSF
+2641 GYIYIRTLINSF

-2669 GVVEPV
+2669 GVVDPV

-2694 DDETHGVVARGTE
+2694 DGETRGVVARGTE

-2730 YGSNGQEIRVGAYKT
+2730 YGSNDQEIRVGAYKT
-2745 NFEVIYRNNKYYLYT
+2745 DFEVIYRNNKYYLYT

-2779 INGETIVFTSNVNV
+2779 INGETIIFTSNVDV
-2793 QITDFLIEE
+2793 RITDFLIEE

-2834 EIAEFVKL
+2834 EIAESVKL

-2856 KDTDNGQVLASPYIW
+2856 KDTNNGQVLASPYIW

-2885 AKIPDADESNSD
+2885 AKIPDANESNSD

-2908 RNDSDFGEA
+2908 RNDGDFGET

-2942 LDPDDKK
+2942 QDPKDKK
-2949 SEVQLIPITSDS
+2949 GEVQLIPITSDS
-2961 TIDTTDTS
+2961 TIDTTDS
-2969 YIIKEKICEFTFN
+2969 SYYIIKEEICEFTFN

-3010 ILVNDLTLKDWKPL
+3010 ILVNDLTLKDWTPL

-3045 NLDSYDKNADLIEE
+3045 NLDSYDESADLIEE

-3089 SESASYDSQYVDLY
+3089 SESASYDSKYVDLY

-3140 RVKFTGETLPTSTK
+3140 RVQLTGETLPTSTK
-3154 TNYYSARD
+3154 TNYYSSRD

-3272 EGNNPK
+3272 EGNNP
-3278 EQINSSN
+3278 EGQINSSN
-3285 YPDKTGLAKDIKSSF
+3285 FPDKTGLEKDIKSSF
-3300 AGYNYIHSNVKN
+3300 AGYNYIHSNDPKN
-3312 NDPNEAVVALRA
+3312 KPNDNVVSLRA

-3425 LERQFPDNFLDTDEP
+3425 LERQYPDNFLDTDEP

-3483 LSKELKDKLKHS
+3483 LSTDLAKKLKHS

-3519 TSESEK
+3519 TSQSEK

-3553 YFNQERTVDVKNKSY
+3553 YFNQEMTVDVKNKSY

-3613 FESNDTQEEI
+3613 FESDDAQEEI

-3629 GQIVTQPIDTLTSRR
+3629 GQIVTEPIDTMTSRR

-3754 GQNKKDQKP
+3754 GQTKKDQEP

-3814 IKIDGE
+3814 IRIDGE

-3878 QDKIDAEHK
+3878 QDKIDAEYK
-3887 KGVSVTTANPIIYS
+3887 KGVSVSTANPIIYS

-3910 VRNANYIG
+3910 ARNANYIG

-3968 GYYSAGGVIGL
+3968 GYYSAGGLIGL

-3985 ESVNGSDDSGMSST
+3985 ESVNDPTDSGMSST
-3999 RFVMGQMNNYLFFNT
+3999 RFAMGKMNDYLFFNT
-4014 STELTDSNGRQVYLK
+4014 STELTDSNGSQVDLK
-4029 YSESKPSI
+4029 YSESKSSI
-4037 HSSNLYNIGATSRGV
+4037 PSSNLYNIGATSRGV
-4052 LTNSVISLRKVVA
+4052 LTNSIISLRKVVA

-4079 NNSQSSIGDNS
+4079 NSSQSSIGDNS

-4141 MSEVGLVVS
+4141 MSEVGLVVA
-4150 GLSSDPKDGYSG
+4150 GLTGDPKDGYSG

-4177 NNSSFK
+4177 NNNSFK
-4183 NAGDY
+4183 NAGDF
-4188 GYDEQKLEIASSD
+4188 GYDEQKFETASAGSK
-4201 STSGTKFIYK
+4201 KFTYK

-4230 ITTLTIINEEE
+4230 ITSLTIIDEEE
-4241 DAIKNSNIYGVYKTG
+4241 NAIIKSNTYGIYKSGVIDRKNDN
-4256 VTERQNDDI
+4256 I
-4265 TVPLNYASWTTNRWT
+4265 TVPLNYESWTTNRWT
-4280 GIRRTTAADNATV
+4280 GIRRETAADNATV

-4331 DLNNEEWAP
+4331 DLNDEEWTP

-4348 RGSLYSSKNA
+4348 RGSLYSSKDAN
-4358 DGKYNNFKIKN
+4358 GVYNNFKIKN

-4392 HNFGLEN
+4392 HHFGLEK
-4399 VSINVSS
+4399 VDINVSS

-4460 GNGNINTCT
+4460 GNGSINTCT

-4475 NVEGIG
+4475 NVQGIG

-4507 SSKYIIANSKVS
+4507 SSKYIIANSKLS
-4519 TGKVGDS
+4519 RGKVGNS
-4526 EKINIVPLI
+4526 EIINTIPII
-4535 NIDIDKDY
+4535 NIDIDKGG

-4557 DVGGLAGRINDT
+4557 DVGGLAGRINDS
-4569 TSMANNISANEV
+4569 TSMANNISSNEV
-4581 TIKFN
+4581 TIKLN
-4586 VELDFTN
+4586 VELDFAN
-4593 DINSIINS
+4593 DINSIINN

-4620 GRINKLINSDEK
+4620 GNINKLINSDEKEEK

-4639 YKETFNYGGAIGK
+4639 YKGTFNYGGAIGK

-4672 FGKIADITIN
+4672 FGKIVDITIN

-4696 GYVENCSLSNIYVG
+4696 GYVENCTLSNIYVG

-4715 YNVNIINGTN
+4715 YNAKIINGTN
-4725 NIGGAIGY
+4725 NIGGAIGNV
-4733 INNCQTI
+4733 NNCQTI
-4740 NRVYADGS
+4740 NRVYVDGN
-4748 YTINHNSKTI
+4748 YTINHNSETI

-4781 YKINQVVSSVNITTN
+4781 YEINQVVSSVNITTN
-4796 IDKEST
+4796 IDIT
-4802 LKPTEYV
+4802 GNPKPTEYV

-4871 TTDIDLGNIFSTG
+4871 TTDIDLGKIFSTG

-4916 KFIYSVEN
+4916 KFLYSVEN

-4945 PLTYISNVKN
+4945 PLAYISNVKN

-4986 ENNNPFKLYS
+4986 GENIPFKSLK
-4996 FDANNDIWT
+4996 FNNEFINKEVWT
-5005 INQYSYPQLT
+5005 IINQYSYPQLT

-5023 IAGINIANADGI
+5023 IAGINIAHADGI

-5040 KSGTKVNPQTLSSN
+5040 KLGTKVNPQILDSN
-5054 IATNITNE
+5054 ITNINTNITNE
-5062 TYIVVDL
+5062 TYIVDSTK
-5069 DNPISISG
+5069 SISG

-5093 LISALSINS
+5093 LISALSIDS
-5102 IDSHSLLYGLTYTNN
+5102 IDSHSLLYGLTYNN
-5117 TGKYLISNNSGM
+5117 TGNYLINNNSGM

-5141 INNGIVYQTTIKN
+5141 INKGIVYQTTIKN
-5154 TGASKTIDIVNTNEQ
+5154 PGASTEFYIVNENIQT
-5169 AGVID
+5169 GIID
-5174 SMSIIEQGSSSA
+5174 SMSINQQNITAKSK
-5186 NVSTLV
+5186 LV
-5192 SVNNGY
+5192 SDNKGY
-5198 IYRSLS
+5198 MFRSLS
-5204 KVDGV
+5204 KDSNV
-5209 SLATTNEFLSVSSYK
+5209 SLSSDSDNGGNNYISSYK
-5224 VRNVNNTKVYTYYD
+5224 VVSDGNNTTYTYYD
-5238 GSATLYEVIRNIDGS
+5238 GSAISYEVIRDANGS
-5253 IKCNDKIVVKNGKFD
+5253 IKCNDKVVVKNGKFD
-5268 FGLLTSKNKLYTANP
+5268 LGSLTSKNNSYTANP

-5304 LNYGIPMLRYELA
+5304 LNYSIPMLRYELA
-5317 DNNDLYRTNYYG
+5317 DNNDSYRTNYYG
-5329 DISSDYIWADT
+5329 DISSDYIWANK
-5340 TSKNEIAELASIIE
+5340 TSQNEITELAGIVK
-5354 NNNTIYIVND
+5354 NNNKIYIVND
-5364 KNNAENNKNS
+5364 KNNAEDNKNS

-5382 KMTNIGYLEKDDPD
+5382 KMTNIGYIENNAID
-5396 YHLATGSEKYNKFSK
+5396 YQLATGSEKYNNSSK

-5429 VSTYEYNF
+5429 VSTYKYNF

-5484 PNKNDEISYT
+5484 SNKNDEISYT

-5504 FRGSIQGTGKII
+5504 FRGSIQGTGKTI
-5516 SGATVIESNRNV
+5516 SGATVVESNRNV

-5534 KSTAFAK
+5534 KSTSFAK

-5556 GFAVAGSIAGRVI
+5556 GFAVAGSIAGRAI

-5580 TYSIVEY
+5580 TYSVVEY

-5598 NRASGLVGDLLG
+5598 NRASGLVGDLIG

-5626 AYVNSNVYSLEKDN
+5626 AYVNSNVYSLDKDN
-5640 SSANAFIHMGNISS
+5640 SSANAFIHIGNISS

-5669 AGNIGTYSHNKGYI
+5669 AGNIGTYSYNNGYV
-5683 YTRANSSDSSKTN
+5683 YTRAESSDSSKTN
-5696 LIGGFVTNVDEVSR
+5696 LIGGFVTEIPEVSR

-5715 NYKDTNSM
+5715 NYRDINSM
-5723 GTKFN
+5723 GRYFN
-5728 NNITSEYLQNHDLDY
+5728 NKITSEYLQNHDLDY
-5743 FTWGNVWTRIKGA
+5743 FTWGTRIKGT

-5763 KNALQYWVNKTEKID
+5763 KNALQYWVNDTKELAAEGN
-5778 SVDDVFKITKAEQ
+5778 VFKVTTPQE
-5791 LAYIASLVND
+5791 LAYIATLVNNN
-5801 DSQLISGK
+5801 DSSIQNK
-5809 TVVLMNDINLGGAL
+5809 TVVLMNDIDLGGKL
-5823 WTPIGYDKN
+5823 WTPIGYSSTN
-5832 KTRTFNGVFNF
+5832 NFSGTFNF
-5843 NGKKIYNITITG
+5843 NGKTISNITVTG
-5855 AYNKKTAGI
+5855 AYTKVSNNETG
-5864 TTDVVEEVESPY
+5864 DVVQEVNTPY
-5876 MGLFGYLKNG
+5876 MGLFGYLDQT
-5886 AIITSYDINNPNEY
+5886 AHITSRDINDSN
-5900 KQGYIGSCDE
+5900 KKTQGNIGQIGD
-5910 NGKPND
+5910 N
-5916 DSRILGNYYVGG
+5916 SRILGNYYVGG
-5928 LAGCIENAEVNYVTN
+5928 LVGYAKDASIENVTN
-5943 YATITSSIATKDFE
+5943 NATITSSIATKDFE
-5957 NNKMGCGGVIGS
+5957 NNKMGCGGVIGT
-5969 IIVNSSNKRNYT
+5969 IDNDTKGDYVFSN
-5981 NLVNNGKITSSRA
+5981 LINNGKITTSRN

-5999 AGVIINSDGGTT
+5999 VGVILSSNMANT

-6021 IYSTSNN
+6021 IETTSDSI
-6028 VGGIAGYAI
+6028 GGIAGRAI
-6037 GEENSP
+6037 GEENSQ

-6048 QLNKADSSKI
+6048 QLNKADSPTI
-6058 VDNKG
+6058 VDNTALIIGHK
-6063 NVFGYNKVGGIV
+6063 YIGGIAGYIRDAIV
-6075 GFAKNASIVNSTNSG
+6075 VNSTNG
-6090 KIIAKD
+6090 GTIIAKD
-6096 VVLNGVKTY
+6096 ISGIEEV
-6105 GEHVGGIA
+6105 GEAVGGIA
-6113 GYIENSDVCEV
+6113 GYIEDSDVCEV
-6124 INNGN
+6124 INEGAV
-6129 IGIGTSISSNN
+6129 
-6140 TLFGAI
+6140 GAI
-6146 GGIVGSA
+6146 NENRKQGGIIGYAKGS
-6153 YGKGNITNLLNKK
+6153 GNITNLLNKNK
-6166 SIGSYNTQYEVTNNV
+6166 LGVFDDKYIVNKNN
-6181 NASRFVGLFASGSQ
+6181 NDTSRFVGYLEVGSQ
-6195 YKIFTGVDLT
+6195 YKIYTGVDIA
-6205 TSSDSAIMYKEG
+6205 SSTEGKNTVIYREG
-6217 TVPYTAESL
+6217 TKKVTAEDL
-6226 NKAESGKVLIN
+6226 NVDRYGQILIN
-6237 LNQLNNSLSTL
+6237 TTYLSNL
-6248 TTSVTY
+6248 SNLHTSVTY
-6254 DGTTYITYYEVFE
+6254 DGKTYVSYDQVFD
-6267 QNLVWKN
+6267 QNLIWENVTSNRKN
-6274 AIENKNSIDIDYTI
+6274 ININYTI
-6288 SPSGKEPKIDGN
+6288 NPKGTEPETKDGKYVIYNAGN
-6300 SYMIEEGQDLRYL
+6300 LKYL

-6326 DKAIVFAN
+6326 DKNIVFGN
-6334 NVSISKHVPLGRN
+6334 NISVDDHLPLGRN

-6352 TSINGAEKTITISS
+6352 TSIDGAKYTVTINSVDSS
-6366 IDKDAQ
+6366 SL

-6378 GVINSGTTDLTIE
+6378 GVINSGASELI
-6391 NIKLKYDESIESIN
+6391 IKDIRLKYNSSITIN
-6405 RSSGLLLDS
+6405 KSSGLLLDS
-6414 GTAITINKVEI
+6414 GTSIIISGIKI
-6425 LSNDN
+6425 LSNGGQ
-6430 TLNINGGG
+6430 LNINPSYG
-6438 TFDTFGTIAQK
+6438 FDTFGTIAQN
-6449 LYGNGNKPSTLNEV
+6449 LYNSKV
-6463 SVKQDLTTNGILKL
+6463 SELENYQDITINNVQKV
-6477 GGLVGYINNTN
+6477 GGLLGYMRNTLFDNCINESNISFGTTEVIGGLIGQAEGSLENGQLKFAITN
-6488 LNNCSFSSSIKIEDY
+6488 SKC
-6503 GPEITIGAIVGEA
+6503 
-6516 VGKTNGKVIKNYI
+6516 
-6529 SNSES
+6529 SNSEK
-6534 LFDNDVKISYENVNT
+6534 NYAIKSYVDSGNAST
-6549 IVGGIV
+6549 VGGIV
-6555 GSSQNYHYQNN
+6555 GLSNNYYYQKN
-6566 IVGFNKTTTD
+6566 IFGKNLED
-6576 GALYGRNGQIIG
+6576 GGKFCRRNGDLTAG
-6588 ADGVDGVG
+6588 
-6596 IVGGIIGK
+6596 
-6604 SVDDQITDCTSN
+6604 T
-6616 GIYSGDVVGGI
+6616 VGGI
-6627 VGKISRSD
+6627 VAKSD
-6635 SNGYY
+6635 SDLIVNCTTYGNYGNNSANVSGGIVGEVNGTGYKDNILSSVY
-6640 YDSFRDSIYRC
+6640 NCTNYARVIGIY
-6651 ENNARIEGYT
+6651 A
-6661 IGGIAGI
+6661 GGIAGKAKEA
-6668 STSATI
+6668 SFN
-6674 SDSINRQMGEIV
+6674 INTNHKNGEI
-6686 LNKKA
+6686 L
-6691 NTYAGGVVGECTDSS
+6691 TDSAS
-6706 IYNTDNEGYVASKLY
+6706 TGYSGGIVGYATDSQIDGCINQGYIASESFTTSVK
-6721 NSAQKTIYDVADRT
+6721 
-6735 YVGGLAGKA
+6735 VGGIAGESERGSLK
-6744 IRSTFDSNCTHKG
+6744 NCTHNG
-6757 YVGMFARS
+6757 YVGILAKTA
-6765 QDSSNPNAK
+6765 PNKQAK
-6774 GYKIYFFYNVINIDN
+6774 ADGYNILYFYNVLNVDN
-6789 SADANGTEFKHL
+6789 NNGGNYTTYKYEEEPHTVGDSGIKDNAYNLTYIAYSDSNTSMENNNCNVEDNNKFAVHDYFVTSGRYCTGWRLWWGGARIWADVYDYTGTLSDDGVTPFKLNDAYSEQKTPGDVNGDRKKNLED
-6801 GEKGGTQKLESVDV
+6801 GTQK
-6815 INQRKYHHAYLVGYS
+6815 IAYG
-6830 EASTINAQKEINDKN
+6830 ACNFWGTIN
-6845 TFKIVDYYGI
+6845 
-6855 ATSTNDKLFLVVYWR
+6855 TNISVV
-6870 WWITIDL
+6870 
-6877 NIYRIDVT
+6877 
-6885 MADNGISDMIINNS
+6885 MSF
-6899 NNNLGEKVASNRNAV
+6899 NAEP
-6914 YAAYAYNTYG
+6914 
-6924 LKTSVTF
+6924 SSS
-6931 VAEGTK
+6931 
-6937 TFPANS
+6937 FPANS
-6943 DLKTYYVKF
+6943 DIKSYIIEFYDKTGKYPTTRKVYYDGDQITLPIMQTENSTLKVWTKDESGKREISSGEVISESNFTFTQSGNDLVCRIYAKWVDKEVMIVLDKNKDYIKNDEPDDPNTNPSIGTLF
-6952 IDDEGILDE
+6952 IKNNGSIDDFTFNDREDIKQQLMDT
-6961 IINTYYE
+6961 TY
-6968 GDVVI
+6968 
-6973 LPTYQSVDKTL
+6973 DKNCIYRVNPDGWYHVSISTWNY
-6984 DAWVNSANKVLTNDN
+6984 WVEWANKSTKGMSDDDEAKVKESRKMLDKYLGEDNYDRAGYADRDNKESFDN
-6999 NLSVPGNG
+6999 NHSRY
-7007 DNLIFTPDSN
+7007 DS
-7017 GNLTAT
+7017 T
-7023 LKARWSEKKVKIVLR
+7023 
-7038 GSERDENKEIDSI
+7038 
-7051 FIENN
+7051 
-7056 SSVNDLTFSDYP
+7056 
-7068 KIAKKLRMEDESED
+7068 
-7082 CGYRVESWYKVSM
+7082 RV
-7095 EYWDK
+7095 
-7100 LVDSADSSNPVVSS
+7100 
-7114 PAQKE
+7114 
-7119 LEKYVKKY
+7119 
-7127 KDAKTVSTVVDG
+7127 
-7139 KRITTKD
+7139 TTKT
-7146 RIISSNYIKTQVTSS
+7146 I
-7161 DRFSIKREEME
+7161 FSITKE
-7172 LKNGDIVTS
+7172 
-7181 TIDSYLFYP
+7181 TIKIDRKTEVEQTTDTYTIYP
-7190 YWQKTY
+7190 YWQRAYTVKFDLNNEKDEKPSDFDDQIIDEYSYVVKPKAIPTHRL
-7196 PVYIN
+7196 
-7201 KNFNKNTE
+7201 TE
-7209 SEIFKWVDEGSPV
+7209 
-7222 ESIPSNPVHTQS
+7222 N
-7234 DKEFEYWYTEDNP
+7234 EFGYWYYDDENV
-7247 NKAFDFKNTKIT
+7247 KFDFDNTKVT
-7259 SKTTIYAKWKVK
+7259 SNMTLTAKWKLR
-7271 EYNVKFL
+7271 EYNVKFI
-7278 YGKDLELDGTMKV
+7278 YGENLSLNKTLKVVHGSNVASANGYTELLSKVNIPGYTFKYWTEYGDQYNTNEPVEKDLTLKAYYEP
-7291 KHGSTIDGT
+7291 I
-7300 STEYRNILN
+7300 EYT
-7309 KANNIYGLD
+7309 
-7318 FVKWTYNG
+7318 V
-7326 VDFIIGTSQVY
+7326 
-7337 DNMEL
+7337 
-7342 EAVYTRKKYNIT
+7342 T
-7354 FNNGTTSSTQ
+7354 FNNGTTASIKVKYNQYIS
-7364 VEYEGLLSKSDVPTT
+7364 VDSVPTT
-7379 VKSAPT
+7379 VKSAPV
-7385 GYTTT
+7385 GYTTN
-7390 VKYWHLLDE
+7390 VEYWYLDDEETAFDYE
-7399 NEEFNYNTPITEDI
+7399 NIPITGNI
-7413 TLYAELVPS
+7413 TLNAKLIPDNV
-7422 KVEIIYHY
+7422 VITYHY
-7430 VDENNVTIKTDVS
+7430 VDMNNQAIIENVT
-7443 DNSLSFNDIFNKSS
+7443 DNSLLFGSIFKETHANEFIKDID
-7457 AETYIASIE
+7457 
-7466 GYRFDN
+7466 GYRFTG
-7472 FYSNSETG
+7472 FYSDSNTPYDFEQEINST
-7480 IEYVFGNPI
+7480 
-7489 DSVKLNVYLKYIKTY
+7489 KLDVYLKYIRTY
-7504 NVRFVADSKYTLNG
+7504 NVTFIADSKYASDGVAVNKT
-7518 QSIDKMVVVDKG
+7518 IKVDKG
-7530 GTISAKDIPNNFIAT
+7530 GKIKDSDIPNNFIPT
-7545 DRSSWLTDNNNP
+7545 DKSYWLTDNNDP
-7557 NTDIAIDTVTITNDI
+7557 NTDISIDTINITSDI
-7572 TVYYYAIYRVNI
+7572 TVYYYATYKVNI
-7584 VYTIDGS
+7584 VYTIDES
-7591 TGIFDTQNVE
+7591 TGIFDTQYVE
-7601 VGSSATKPTKEV
+7601 VGGSATKPTKDV
-7613 EIIPGYRFD
+7613 EIISGYRFD
-7622 NYYADELFTTL
+7622 NYYADESFTTL
-7633 YDFDEIISTCDKKIY
+7633 YDFDEKISTCDKKIY

-7661 YDSGSSGYYT
+7661 YDAGSSSYYT
-7671 GVYTDTS
+7671 GDYTDTS
-7678 DPEHKKLSM
+7678 DSEHKKLSM
-7687 TIDIDTTIGDYE
+7687 TIDIDTTIDDYE

-7706 TNQGIKVTWYILEEN
+7706 ANDGIKVTWYILEED

-7738 IKSMIISK
+7738 IKSMKISK